1 MVILGETKRG
11 GGERSERLLEKNET
25 LRAVGKNIQRTRRQ
39 KAMMEKMLNETREAV
54 TGFSL

>member
-11 GGERSERLLEKNET
+11 GGERPERLLEKNET